1 MNGLY
6 TEHYVKRTP
15 SALQRIGKVALIAGS
30 VALLLFGIMLASGIL
45 GFLGV
50 AAIAASYFLMPLFN
64 ADYEYI
70 FVDGQIDFDKI
81 SGGEKRKNMLRIDLD
96 NVEIMA
102 PENSHRLDSFR
113 NQQGLSVKDFTSN
126 TEGPQRY
133 CIYLSHNG
141 EKLLIKFEP
150 SEKMIEFSKQKAPR
164 KVFTD

>member
-15 SALQRIGKVALIAGS
+15 SMLQRIGKIAMIAVS
-30 VALLLFGIMLASGIL
+30 VLLLLFGIMTANGIL
-45 GFLGV
+45 SFLGV
-50 AAIAASYFLMPLFN
+50 AAIAASYFVMPMFN

-96 NVEIMA
+96 NIEIMA
-102 PENSHRLDSFR
+102 PDKSHRLDSFR

-126 TEGPQRY
+126 TEGPERY
-133 CIYLSHNG
+133 CIFIAQNG
-141 EKLLIKFEP
+141 EKMLIKFEP

>member
-6 TEHYVKRTP
+6 TEHYVKRAP
-15 SALQRIGKVALIAGS
+15 SPLQRIGKIAMIAVS
-30 VALLLFGIMLASGIL
+30 VLLLLFGIMLASGIL
-45 GFLGV
+45 AFLGV
-50 AAIAASYFLMPLFN
+50 VAIAASYFLMPMFN

-96 NVEIMA
+96 NIDIMA
-102 PENSHRLDSFR
+102 PEKSYRLDNYR
-113 NQQGLSVKDFTSN
+113 NQQGLSIKDFTSN
-126 TEGPQRY
+126 TEGPDRY
-133 CIYLSHNG
+133 CIFISHNG
-141 EKLLIKFEP
+141 EKMLIKFEP